1 MITPDQ
7 GRSYK
12 KERQYAR
19 IQACYF
25 DRKRPFQ
32 LMAYLDEQAARKLLE
47 DTKGRVTSARVGVL
61 SILLQANAALSHQE
75 IEQYAQQHDLLFD
88 RVTLY
93 RALDWLVE
101 QGIAHKIA
109 GADRTWRYNAQT
121 GLQHQHA
128 HFHCKYC
135 EQVYCME
142 NLQPAVLFSLPSGYR
157 LEQVE
162 VNLQGICPSCTAV
175 QCPEKSIR

>member
-1 MITPDQ
+1 MITAYQD
-7 GRSYK
+7 RAYK
-12 KERQYAR
+12 KEQQYAR
-19 IQACYF
+19 INVCYP

-32 LMAYLDEQAARKLLE
+32 VMSDLNEQAARKLLE
-47 DTKGRVTSARVGVL
+47 DTKGRVTSARIGVL

-75 IEQYAQQHDLLFD
+75 IEQHAQQYDLLFD

-109 GADRTWRYNAQT
+109 GTDRTWRYNAQT

-128 HFHCKYC
+128 HFHCKSC

-142 NLQPAVLFSLPSGYR
+142 NLQPAVLFSLPSGYQ

-162 VNLQGICPSCTAV
+162 VNLQGICPSCTAA
-175 QCPEKSIR
+175 QCSESSL